1 MDISYFRSSSYN
13 SWDFCQQQYY
23 LNYVLGI
30 PQDVNTKAQKGTMFH
45 KVMECLALGKLSLQT
60 GVPEIDDVA
69 GQIDTARL
77 YDDDYVDHLLNV
89 SFEHYRAYK
98 PELYPEKDKKEI
110 KKWIIDTFNFNDG
123 MFDPRN
129 RNIFAAEQS
138 FDFQIEEAWADKLR
152 LRGTVDLI
160 TNLSDNIIE
169 VIDWKGLE
177 VNTLIPTTNGFVR
190 MGDLKVGDTVF
201 DKDGLKTKIVGQ
213 SKKSFKNT
221 YYVEF
226 NDNTHVLCDFEH
238 LWMLNDGSVI
248 SVTELKV
255 GHELIQHRRPGFN
268 TYEKPKVVRQIFKTI
283 LDRETQCISVDSPS
297 KTYLCTENFIP
308 THNTGQRKDWATGE
322 EKDLKKLQKD
332 PQLMIY
338 FYALKHLFPTKTI
351 MFTIYFA
358 RSGGPFTVYYDDE
371 TLTKVSELLEKR
383 YLEIKKS
390 KVPKLI
396 DPSHRDFKCSKLC
409 HYYKNNY
416 EGTSIPICDYIH
428 RKVVNDGISY
438 VTLNMKYKDHS
449 IDNYKAPG
457 GSE

>member
-110 KKWIIDTFNFNDG
+110 KKWIIDTFNFNGG

-169 VIDWKGLE
+169 VIDWK
-177 VNTLIPTTNGFVR
+177 
-190 MGDLKVGDTVF
+190 
-201 DKDGLKTKIVGQ
+201 
-213 SKKSFKNT
+213 
-221 YYVEF
+221 
-226 NDNTHVLCDFEH
+226 
-238 LWMLNDGSVI
+238 
-248 SVTELKV
+248 
-255 GHELIQHRRPGFN
+255 
-268 TYEKPKVVRQIFKTI
+268 
-283 LDRETQCISVDSPS
+283 
-297 KTYLCTENFIP
+297 
-308 THNTGQRKDWATGE
+308 TGQRKDWATGE